1 MRIWSLTPALL
12 DAKGLV
18 ACWRETLLAQKVLQ
32 GKTRGYTQHP
42 QLDRFKATDDP
53 LAYICTYLHGL
64 ADEADARG
72 YSFNRSLLVLPSDN
86 KLERLAVTEGQLEYE
101 LAFLTH
107 KIKGRSPD
115 WFIQHFSTPPVA
127 IPHPL
132 FTTVPGGIENWEKVK
147 DKSSHSFTDR

>member
-1 MRIWSLTPALL
+1 MRIWSITPALL

-53 LAYICTYLHGL
+53 LTYICAYLHGI
-64 ADEADARG
+64 ADEADTRG
-72 YSFNRSLLVLPSDN
+72 YSFNRALLVLPRN
-86 KLERLAVTEGQLEYE
+86 NNLEQLEVTEGQLEYE

-107 KIKGRSPD
+107 KVKGRSPD
-115 WFIQHFSTPPVA
+115 WFTQHFSTPPPA
-127 IPHPL
+127 LPHPL
-132 FTTVPGGIENWEKVK
+132 FKAVPGGIETWEKVK
-147 DKSSHSFTDR
+147 EKPSPSFTEE